1 LIVDR
6 TEVLTV
12 YLSDGDTIDDTIDD
26 SSMDEERDDTDSLG
40 EG

>member
-1 LIVDR
+1 MDR

>member
-1 LIVDR
+1 VDR